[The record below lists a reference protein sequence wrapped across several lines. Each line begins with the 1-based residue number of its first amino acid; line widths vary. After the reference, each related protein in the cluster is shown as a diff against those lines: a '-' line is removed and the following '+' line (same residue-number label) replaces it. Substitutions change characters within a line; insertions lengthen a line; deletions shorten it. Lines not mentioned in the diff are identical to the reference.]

1 MEQSP
6 PPAFS
11 CCSEGLLVLWPP
23 VMMEGQQSGCVK
35 KPSGSADRVSSA
47 WEPELAVRSCEI
59 DLSRGGRRCVVIC
72 VVVVCYVCRRGATA
86 TGGTPTEMVDPSGWA
101 VVLRPRSAACLPFSI
116 SRGERREKTQLR
128 WLNPSLA
135 IKRNIWRGSLCFFMP
150 DTFPD
155 ASPKIPKPGIF
166 C

>member
-1 MEQSP
+1 M
-6 PPAFS
+6 
-11 CCSEGLLVLWPP
+11 
-23 VMMEGQQSGCVK
+23 K

-101 VVLRPRSAACLPFSI
+101 VGRLGCCAATKECCLPAFQHQQG
-116 SRGERREKTQLR
+116 R
-128 WLNPSLA
+128 A
-135 IKRNIWRGSLCFFMP
+135 
-150 DTFPD
+150 
-155 ASPKIPKPGIF
+155 
-166 C
+166 